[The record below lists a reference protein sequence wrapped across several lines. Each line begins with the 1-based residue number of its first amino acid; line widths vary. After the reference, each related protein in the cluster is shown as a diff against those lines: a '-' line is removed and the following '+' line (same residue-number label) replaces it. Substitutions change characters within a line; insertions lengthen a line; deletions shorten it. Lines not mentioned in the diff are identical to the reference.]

1 MIGGTPSS
9 TRAAPDA
16 TVAPTPST
24 GGGRLLVV
32 SNRLPVTLA
41 RDATSGEWKATM
53 SSGGL
58 VSALSGLKRELEFTW
73 IGWPGSVPG
82 LAGAEQERVR
92 QLLINEHRCVPVFLP
107 EQIADLHYNGFSNSI
122 LWPLLHYCPGEIAFR
137 EDQWDAYHAANV
149 MFADAVLEHLQ
160 DGDMVWVQD
169 YHLMLLPALLRAKCA
184 DQFPH
189 IKLGFFLHTPFPS
202 SEIYR
207 ILPVRREILLG
218 VLECDVVGFH
228 TWDYARHFLSSCTRI
243 LGLSTLP
250 NGVEYE
256 GRMVHVGTFP
266 IGIDPDQFI
275 AGLAKPA
282 VQERLAT
289 LRSKF
294 QGVKMIVGVDRLD
307 YIKGVPLRLLAFEV
321 FLSRHPEWIGKCV
334 LVQVAVPSRT
344 DVDEYQQLRSTVNE
358 LVGRINGQYGT
369 VEFMPIHLL
378 NKSVQF
384 DELVAL
390 YAAADVCVVSS
401 TRDGMNLVCG
411 EYVAAQRDGKGVLI
425 MSEFAGA
432 AQSLDGSI
440 LVNPWNTD
448 ELAQAYHQAVTM
460 DLPTRAAN
468 HAKMWRY
475 VTKYT
480 ARHWGTSFIDELR
493 RVGDELDL
501 RMRTLPHL
509 APARVLAAMSSASPV
524 AAVSPVPLP
533 RLAATKSK
541 DLLLFAP
548 TTAPSPTPSKCS
560 TTSAA
565 TSLASA
571 RRMLRDNVL
580 RPFTTANLR
589 VLFLDLGGTLTPGD
603 RVLPDFAHPPAHV
616 LGLLHAVARLPNT
629 AVYLMS
635 GRARRHLSAWLA
647 HETAD
652 VGIGVIAEHGC
663 FFRHP
668 PTVRRRIAAAVFG
681 AKAEP
686 GMEETGD
693 LARSTLAASHAAAVA
708 NGDAWVRLATHVD
721 GAWRETIRPLFQHY
735 TDRTPGSFIEDKEVN
750 LSWHYRLGADPEFGA
765 WQAAELQVNV
775 EKMLAHL
782 PVSIVLGNKSLELRP
797 ANVDKASAVRA
808 ILRDL
813 DALAAVEGYTL
824 GNPTRCVLAV
834 GDGKTDEVVFTY
846 LAAGGGASTLAT
858 PAGTARASPTGD
870 DAIRPTAAPVP
881 TPVAVA
887 NRGGAN
893 AAPVPAPVVVS
904 AAAARTDPMNTTVTI
919 TVAPVPAPAV
929 AVANRPMAPV
939 PAPGAVSGAAAAG
952 TGPMSTAVTITV
964 GKKQTAAK
972 YFVDAVVDVHALL
985 ALLPMADADPA
996 LVAEELGDMKA
1007 SLRVDAEAQRTPA
1020 QVAS

>member
-9 TRAAPDA
+9 THSAAAALDAAAAPA
-16 TVAPTPST
+16 PST

-41 RDATSGEWKATM
+41 RDAESGEWKATM

-73 IGWPGSVPG
+73 IGWPGAVAG
-82 LAGAEQERVR
+82 LTGAEQERVR

-218 VLECDVVGFH
+218 ILECDVVGFH

-282 VQERLAT
+282 VQDRLAT

-321 FLSRHPEWIGKCV
+321 FLSQHPEWIGKCV

-440 LVNPWNTD
+440 LVNPWNTGRVG
-448 ELAQAYHQAVTM
+448 AG
-460 DLPTRAAN
+460 LPPGRDHGFAN
-468 HAKMWRY
+468 
-475 VTKYT
+475 
-480 ARHWGTSFIDELR
+480 ARREPRENVALR

-501 RMRTLPHL
+501 RMRMLPHL
-509 APARVLAAMSSASPV
+509 APARVLASMSSSTGAAAVSP
-524 AAVSPVPLP
+524 VSPVPLP

-548 TTAPSPTPSKCS
+548 MSPSPTPSKSS
-560 TTSAA
+560 TNSAA
-565 TSLASA
+565 TSLATA
-571 RRMLRDNVL
+571 RRMLRDHAL
-580 RPFTTANLR
+580 RPFTAANLR

-616 LGLLHAVARLPNT
+616 LDLLYAAARLPNT

-635 GRARRHLSAWLA
+635 GRARRHLGAWLA
-647 HETAD
+647 RETED

-668 PTVRRRIAAAVFG
+668 PNRRR
-681 AKAEP
+681 
-686 GMEETGD
+686 M
-693 LARSTLAASHAAAVA
+693 RAAVA
-708 NGDAWVRLATHVD
+708 DPDGWVRLATHVD

-782 PVSIVLGNKSLELRP
+782 PVTIVLGNKSLELRP
-797 ANVDKASAVRA
+797 ANVDKASAVRS

-813 DALAAVEGYTL
+813 DALAAVEGQS
-824 GNPTRCVLAV
+824 NPSRYVLAV

-858 PAGTARASPTGD
+858 PAGTAHASPTGD
-870 DAIRPTAAPVP
+870 DANRDSTVAA
-881 TPVAVA
+881 
-887 NRGGAN
+887 
-893 AAPVPAPVVVS
+893 AAVS
-904 AAAARTDPMNTTVTI
+904 AAATGQMN
-919 TVAPVPAPAV
+919 
-929 AVANRPMAPV
+929 
-939 PAPGAVSGAAAAG
+939 
-952 TGPMSTAVTITV
+952 TAVTITV

-996 LVAEELGDMKA
+996 LVAEDGEVKGSSVRA
-1007 SLRVDAEAQRTPA
+1007 DAEAHRLPA

>member
-1 MIGGTPSS
+1 MIGGTAST
-9 TRAAPDA
+9 TRAAATAPDA
-16 TVAPTPST
+16 AAAGPAPST

-41 RDATSGEWKATM
+41 RDADSGDWKATM

-73 IGWPGSVPG
+73 IGWPGAVAG
-82 LAGAEQERVR
+82 LTGAEQERVR

-149 MFADAVLEHLQ
+149 MFAEAVLEHLQ

-218 VLECDVVGFH
+218 ILECDVVGFH

-282 VQERLAT
+282 VQDRLAT

-321 FLSRHPEWIGKCV
+321 FLSQHPEWIGKCV

-460 DLPTRAAN
+460 DQATRAAN

-509 APARVLAAMSSASPV
+509 APARVLASMSSSA

-541 DLLLFAP
+541 DLLLLAP
-548 TTAPSPTPSKCS
+548 TTAPSPTPSKSS
-560 TTSAA
+560 THSAA
-565 TSLASA
+565 TSIATA
-571 RRMLRDNVL
+571 RRMLRDHVL
-580 RPFTTANLR
+580 RPFTAASLR
-589 VLFLDLGGTLTPGD
+589 VLFLDLGGTLTPSD
-603 RVLPDFAHPPAHV
+603 RVLPDFAHPPTHV
-616 LGLLHAVARLPNT
+616 LDLLHAVARLPNT

-635 GRARRHLSAWLA
+635 GRARRHLGAWLA
-647 HETAD
+647 RETED
-652 VGIGVIAEHGC
+652 IGIGVIAEHGC

-668 PTVRRRIAAAVFG
+668 PNVRRRIAAAVLQGGGG
-681 AKAEP
+681 A
-686 GMEETGD
+686 EEEEEEEAGEGPEAAD
-693 LARSTLAASHAAAVA
+693 MARSTLAASHAAAA
-708 NGDAWVRLATHVD
+708 ADAEAWVRLATHVD

-813 DALAAVEGYTL
+813 DALAAVEGQAR
-824 GNPTRCVLAV
+824 NPRCVIAV

-846 LAAGGGASTLAT
+846 LAASPSA
-858 PAGTARASPTGD
+858 AGTARASPTTGD
-870 DAIRPTAAPVP
+870 DANRTTGPVAAAPVASA
-881 TPVAVA
+881 TAGST
-887 NRGGAN
+887 NN
-893 AAPVPAPVVVS
+893 A
-904 AAAARTDPMNTTVTI
+904 
-919 TVAPVPAPAV
+919 
-929 AVANRPMAPV
+929 
-939 PAPGAVSGAAAAG
+939 
-952 TGPMSTAVTITV
+952 AVTITV

-996 LVAEELGDMKA
+996 LVAEEGEAKGSMRA
-1007 SLRVDAEAQRTPA
+1007 NAEAQRTPV